1 MSGLF
6 EGSPDRLPTAKKH
19 SGDIATLVRER
30 HRLNVDRDLI
40 ADADHPLVS
49 ALLPLSLALARLAA
63 RHEDAPWRQ
72 VLETR
77 E

>member
-1 MSGLF
+1 MSRLF
-6 EGSPDRLPTAKKH
+6 EGSPDRLPNTRNMGAE
-19 SGDIATLVRER
+19 IATLVRER

-40 ADADHPLVS
+40 ADADNPLGS

-63 RHEDAPWRQ
+63 RKEDAPWRQ
-72 VLETR
+72 ALEIR